1 MIFQTRP
8 HPLWGVFLLAAI
20 LCLCLYGVS
29 SFSRPLFPI
38 DETRYLTVAWEM
50 HHSGNWVLPTLN
62 WEAYHHK
69 PPVLFWL
76 INLFW
81 AVFGFSQKAAM
92 AVPFLASFAV
102 LCLNGLLAQRMMP
115 SSRSFPLVATAILGG
130 SLPFMIYSSLVMFD
144 VLLSVAVLGGLLS
157 LWQYAQTGKK
167 LYLLG
172 FALAVGAGALIKG
185 PVILLHLLFPVVLV
199 RFWKKPEAPSVPR
212 KIWGL
217 GFLGAVLLGAAL
229 ALCWAIPAGIEG
241 GPEFRD
247 KIFWGQT
254 AGRMVKAFDHQRPFW
269 WYVGFIP
276 LFLLPWAFS
285 PAVWSGVKSLRSN
298 TTPEEKALLRFI
310 LCWVPP
316 VFLSFCFIS
325 GKQVHYLLPLLA
337 GMSLTVAVAIE
348 KVKQNWRPL
357 DLLPV
362 LSLPLFLSLLP
373 LALKIFADV
382 LLPAF
387 PKQIL
392 LPDVL
397 KNIDGT
403 WSWMAGIAILL
414 IGFVSVNKSYR
425 IGLLSVVASMA
436 IFMGSLML
444 EAKDSLFP
452 NFDLAPI
459 AKVLASYPNH
469 PIATIRTYHGE
480 FGFLGQ
486 LDTPVHFVLEGDLPK
501 WFEDH
506 PNGLAV
512 IRTSSPQELS
522 SYDIL
527 FQQAYRTANF
537 YAIVVKS
544 GEIENFQK

>member
-1 MIFQTRP
+1 MMFQTRP
-8 HPLWGVFLLAAI
+8 HPLWGVFLLSAI

-50 HHSGNWVLPTLN
+50 RHSGNWILPTLN

-81 AVFGFSQKAAM
+81 AVFGFSQKSAM
-92 AVPFLASFAV
+92 AIPFLASFGV

-199 RFWKKPEAPSVPR
+199 RFWKKPETPSIPR
-212 KIWGL
+212 KTWGL

-269 WYVGFIP
+269 WYAGFIP
-276 LFLLPWAFS
+276 LFLLPWVFS
-285 PAVWSGVKSLRSN
+285 PALWRGLKFLRTN
-298 TTPEEKALLRFI
+298 ATPEEETLLRFV

-325 GKQVHYLLPLLA
+325 GKQVHYLLPLLS
-337 GMSLTVAVAIE
+337 GVSLVVAVAIE
-348 KVKQNWRPL
+348 KVKQNWKPL

-362 LSLPLFLSLLP
+362 LSLPLLLSLLP
-373 LALKIFADV
+373 FALKIFADV

-387 PKQIL
+387 PKQIF

-403 WSWMAGIAILL
+403 WSWMASVAIVL
-414 IGFVSVNKSYR
+414 IGFVSVKKSYR
-425 IGLLSVVASMA
+425 AGLLSVAASMA

-459 AKVLASYPNH
+459 AKVLGSYPNH

-486 LDTPVHFVLEGDLPK
+486 LETPVAFVLEGDLPK
-501 WFEDH
+501 WFENH
-506 PNGLAV
+506 PNGLAAV
-512 IRTSSPQELS
+512 RTSNPQELS

-527 FQQAYRTANF
+527 FQQAYRTANS
-537 YAIVVKS
+537 YAIVVKK
-544 GEIENFQK
+544 GELKNFQK